1 MKKSDL
7 DLLNYLLSENV
18 SDEEKNIVVSKNNKK
33 LTKSSSHLEKEKL
46 IDYIFNPNM
55 PVSAKKIFSS
65 YIGVNNLGKI
75 IPNVIIIILT
85 IIPDI
90 KNNCFLSDIFF
101 ILIYTHSHILYLY
114 LNLAFFFLV
123 FL

>member
-46 IDYIFNPNM
+46 IYYILNPNM
-55 PVSAKKIFSS
+55 PVSVKKIFSS
-65 YIGVNNLGKI
+65 YIDSLEKDEDEMYEFTKI
-75 IPNVIIIILT
+75 FDEIEEYSEN
-85 IIPDI
+85 D
-90 KNNCFLSDIFF
+90 
-101 ILIYTHSHILYLY
+101 
-114 LNLAFFFLV
+114 
-123 FL
+123 